1 MIGRGIVLVAVIG
14 AAAFASDAAQA
25 QFSPGGIIG
34 GITRPFRGMLG
45 HFGHF
50 PRHHRHSAAAE
61 QAPEAASRDPSP
73 AAAGLGQSGPVAW
86 PNALEDIVGFTLSPD
101 EYAREL
107 RERGFGVIADTIT
120 GRFAPRPSPPSA
132 ATTGSA
138 VQNDAGNGSPCR
150 SFSNQNNWPAARVE
164 QLMQLKD
171 AQHDALDNLQAA
183 VNHSARTVDCLDTAS
198 APPDR
203 LRMLVQAL
211 WTVHDAGI
219 SIRTPLKNF
228 LDTLDSAQKAQ
239 FVGQRP
245 QSNPPPNASNAKSGM
260 NKQYQ
265 ACAGPNVE
273 AAERMIKEIEQRVR
287 PNKQQ
292 AARLENLHKASSDMA
307 KMLMASCAQAVPA
320 DPLARLDSA
329 GDRLT
334 AMNYAATSVQ
344 IAFDDF
350 YGKLDRGQKARLE
363 ANGR

>member
-1 MIGRGIVLVAVIG
+1 MIGRGIVLAAMLGSAVVVT
-14 AAAFASDAAQA
+14 DAAHA
-25 QFSPGGIIG
+25 QLSPRGIIG
-34 GITRPFRGMLG
+34 GIARPFRVMLG
-45 HFGHF
+45 RFGHF

-61 QAPEAASRDPSP
+61 QAPNDAASRDSS

-86 PNALEDIVGFTLSPD
+86 PTALEDIVGFTLSPN
-101 EYAREL
+101 EYARDL
-107 RERGFGVIADTIT
+107 RGHGFGVIADTIT
-120 GRFAPRPSPPSA
+120 GHFVSRPSIPTA
-132 ATTGSA
+132 ATAGSA
-138 VQNDAGNGSPCR
+138 VQNDAGNGNPCH
-150 SFSNQNNWPAARVE
+150 SSSDQNNWPAARVE

-171 AQHDALDNLQAA
+171 AQHEALDKLQAA
-183 VNHSARTVDCLDTAS
+183 VNQSAKTINCLDTATTS
-198 APPDR
+198 PGR
-203 LRMLVQAL
+203 LRTLIQTL

-239 FVGQRP
+239 FVSQQP
-245 QSNPPPNASNAKSGM
+245 QSIPPEAKNAK
-260 NKQYQ
+260 NQNQQYQ

-320 DPLARLDSA
+320 DPLARLDGA
-329 GDRLT
+329 GDQFI
-334 AMNYAATSVQ
+334 AMNYAATSTQ

-350 YGKLDRGQKARLE
+350 YGKLDKGQKARLD

>member
-1 MIGRGIVLVAVIG
+1 MGGRGIVLVAVIG
-14 AAAFASDAAQA
+14 AAVFASDAAQA
-25 QFSPGGIIG
+25 QFSPRGIIG
-34 GITRPFRGMLG
+34 GITRPFRAMIGR
-45 HFGHF
+45 FGHY
-50 PRHHRHSAAAE
+50 PRHHRHSAAAG
-61 QAPEAASRDPSP
+61 QAPNDAASRDSSA

-120 GRFAPRPSPPSA
+120 GHFVPRPSAPTA

-138 VQNDAGNGSPCR
+138 VQNDAGNDSLCH
-150 SFSNQNNWPAARVE
+150 SSSNQNNWPAARVE

-171 AQHDALDNLQAA
+171 AQHDALDKLQAA
-183 VNHSARTVDCLDTAS
+183 VNQSAKTINCLDAATT
-198 APPDR
+198 PPDR

-211 WTVHDAGI
+211 WTVRDAGS
-219 SIRTPLKNF
+219 SIRTPLKTF

-239 FVGQRP
+239 FVSQQP
-245 QSNPPPNASNAKSGM
+245 QNNPPEAKNAKSE

-287 PNKQQ
+287 PDKQQ

-320 DPLARLDSA
+320 EPLARLDNA
-329 GDRLT
+329 GDQLV

-350 YGKLDRGQKARLE
+350 YGKLDKGQKARLD

>member
-1 MIGRGIVLVAVIG
+1 MLGRGIVLAAVVG
-14 AAAFASDAAQA
+14 SAVLVTEAAHAQL
-25 QFSPGGIIG
+25 SPRGIIG
-34 GITRPFRGMLG
+34 GITHPFRVILG
-45 HFGHF
+45 RFGHF

-61 QAPEAASRDPSP
+61 RAPEAASRDPSP
-73 AAAGLGQSGPVAW
+73 AAGLGQSGPVAW
-86 PNALEDIVGFTLSPD
+86 PNALEDIVGFALSPD

-120 GRFAPRPSPPSA
+120 GHFVPRPSAPTA

-138 VQNDAGNGSPCR
+138 VQNDGGNGSPCH

-171 AQHDALDNLQAA
+171 AQHDALDKLQAA
-183 VNHSARTVDCLDTAS
+183 VNHSARTVDCLDGAT

-219 SIRTPLKNF
+219 SIRTPLKAF

-239 FVGQRP
+239 FVSQQP
-245 QSNPPPNASNAKSGM
+245 QSNPREAKNAKSGM

-287 PNKQQ
+287 PDKQQ
-292 AARLENLHKASSDMA
+292 PARLENLHKVSSDMA

-329 GDRLT
+329 GDQLT

-350 YGKLDRGQKARLE
+350 YGKLDNGQKARLE
-363 ANGR
+363 ANRR